1 MISYK
6 FIIIVIMFLLT
17 NCGFKAVDYSKVN
30 NFKISDMITTGENRI
45 NYKLKNSIKIISN
58 NKSKNKIIIK
68 LFSESKNSIKEK
80 NNNNEITKYK
90 LEIKTK
96 VDYQVLNN
104 NKTGNFEILVSG
116 DYPVDKKYSKT
127 LKNQSQIIENL
138 TQKISTKIKR
148 ELSEQLNDL

>member
-17 NCGFKAVDYSKVN
+17 NCGFKAVDYSKIN

-45 NYKLKNSIKIISN
+45 NYKLKNSIKIVSN

-148 ELSEQLNDL
+148 ELSKQLNDL

>member
-1 MISYK
+1 MTSYK
-6 FIIIVIMFLLT
+6 FIIVAIAFLLT
-17 NCGFKAVDYSKVN
+17 NCGFKTVDYSKIN

-45 NYKLKNSIKIISN
+45 NYKLKNSIKIVSN
-58 NKSKNKIIIK
+58 NNSKNKIIIK
-68 LFSESKNSIKEK
+68 LFSESKNLIKEK
-80 NNNNEITKYK
+80 NDNNEITKYK

-96 VDYQVLNN
+96 VDYQVLNS

-116 DYPVDKKYSKT
+116 DYLVAKKYSKT

-148 ELSEQLNDL
+148 ELSKQLNDL